1 MTADAIDTAA
11 VARPRTFFGQPV
23 GLAYLAFTEA
33 WERFSY
39 YGMTSIL
46 VLYMS
51 QALFTPGHVE
61 HVAGFASLRAGL
73 EAMLG
78 PMTPLALA
86 SQIFGLY
93 SGLVYFTPVFGG
105 MIADR
110 WIGRRKAVLLGAM
123 LMSGGHIA
131 MAFDASF
138 LLALIL
144 LIVGC
149 GFLKGN
155 ISAQVGQ
162 LYPEGDGEG
171 RTRGFAVFS
180 VAINIGA
187 VGGPL
192 VCGLLAQLYGWHF
205 GFGLAG
211 VLMLMGLATYVV
223 GYRHL
228 PEEASTRREAI
239 AHAPLDRSQ
248 WRVVAALFA
257 VMGLSVSTSIA
268 MYQNTNIGLVW
279 ISRSVDLGLAGFH
292 VPVAWFASIAAFASI
307 TCVPLLFA
315 LWRRQAA
322 RGREPG
328 EIGKIVVGAWLA
340 VAANLVLVLASLL
353 GGRVPAFAPVV
364 YNVLLGV
371 SFVYYWPT
379 MLALVSRAAPPQIR
393 ATLMGTV
400 FLTLFLSNTI
410 IGGLGGFYEQMTAA
424 EFWGMEAA
432 IAAAGGVLTLLLKRP
447 LERVLLGGPAPPGR

>member
-1 MTADAIDTAA
+1 
-11 VARPRTFFGQPV
+11 
-23 GLAYLAFTEA
+23 
-33 WERFSY
+33 
-39 YGMTSIL
+39 
-46 VLYMS
+46 
-51 QALFTPGHVE
+51 
-61 HVAGFASLRAGL
+61 
-73 EAMLG
+73 
-78 PMTPLALA
+78 
-86 SQIFGLY
+86 
-93 SGLVYFTPVFGG
+93 
-105 MIADR
+105 
-110 WIGRRKAVLLGAM
+110 
-123 LMSGGHIA
+123 
-131 MAFDASF
+131 
-138 LLALIL
+138 
-144 LIVGC
+144 
-149 GFLKGN
+149 
-155 ISAQVGQ
+155 
-162 LYPEGDGEG
+162 
-171 RTRGFAVFS
+171 
-180 VAINIGA
+180 
-187 VGGPL
+187 
-192 VCGLLAQLYGWHF
+192 
-205 GFGLAG
+205 
-211 VLMLMGLATYVV
+211 
-223 GYRHL
+223 
-228 PEEASTRREAI
+228 
-239 AHAPLDRSQ
+239 
-248 WRVVAALFA
+248 
-257 VMGLSVSTSIA
+257 
-268 MYQNTNIGLVW
+268 
-279 ISRSVDLGLAGFH
+279 
-292 VPVAWFASIAAFASI
+292 VAWFASIAAFASI